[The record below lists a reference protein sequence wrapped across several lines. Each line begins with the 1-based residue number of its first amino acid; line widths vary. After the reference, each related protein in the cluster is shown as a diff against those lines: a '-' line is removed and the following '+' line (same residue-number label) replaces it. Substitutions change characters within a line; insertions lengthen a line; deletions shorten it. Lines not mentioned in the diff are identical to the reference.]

1 MTIVVKETMKVKIKR
16 LEDEKKAD
24 LDLIQKLNQE
34 ILSMQE
40 KADQAF
46 ENSTYKKQLEQQL
59 AFEADRAKV
68 YKNRTEQ
75 EETRNN
81 ALRNQIQE
89 LDHENKRLKAELSTI
104 KAKPSERPHNERNA
118 GRKPRITQKQ
128 IAEIQML
135 RAQGMTLQAIQKEM
149 KMSYGLVQKY
159 CKIIK

>member
-1 MTIVVKETMKVKIKR
+1 MTIVAKETMNVKIKR

-24 LDLIQKLNQE
+24 LDLIQNLNQE

-59 AFEADRAKV
+59 AFETDRAKV

-75 EETRNN
+75 EEARNN

-89 LDHENKRLKAELSTI
+89 LDHDNKHLKAELSVI
-104 KAKPSERPHNERNA
+104 NAKPSERPHNERNA
-118 GRKPRITQKQ
+118 GRKPKITEKQ
-128 IAEIQML
+128 IAEMQML
-135 RAQGMTLQAIQKEM
+135 RAQGLTLKAIQKEIGL
-149 KMSYGLVQKY
+149 SYGLIQKH
-159 CKIIK
+159 CKSIK